1 VSLSCGIGV
10 GSVTQTNFETDI
22 RAIAQMDSI
31 PMILRMVKRVTGM
44 GFAAVARVTDRYWVA
59 CAIDDSIQYGLA
71 PGDKV
76 DVATTICHEI
86 SQHKQPVIFGHASEH
101 PVFATHPTPRL
112 FGFESYISI
121 PIIRANGEFFG
132 TLCAVD
138 RTPSAIETPEVLENL
153 TLFSQLIAANLDMQD
168 SLDLS
173 QRELLDERETSRLR
187 DQFIAVLGHDL
198 RTPLSAIRMSA
209 DLIDSRVTERS
220 TRKLVHAIQTSTQ
233 RMGLLIENVL
243 DFARG
248 RLGGGIPV
256 RRTHVDDLQSEL
268 HRVIEEV
275 RSSHPAAS
283 IQQSIDIP
291 TAIDCDRVRV
301 GQLLCNLLGNAVTH
315 GDTQFPITVRAG
327 VEHNLLVISV
337 TNQGPPIEPER
348 LGLLFQPYTRSEKSG
363 YGGGLGLGLYIA
375 AEIVKGH
382 GGSISVVSTA
392 ADGTCFKATLP
403 LHGALHLSDHEM
415 AE

>member
-1 VSLSCGIGV
+1 
-10 GSVTQTNFETDI
+10 
-22 RAIAQMDSI
+22 
-31 PMILRMVKRVTGM
+31 
-44 GFAAVARVTDRYWVA
+44 
-59 CAIDDSIQYGLA
+59 
-71 PGDKV
+71 
-76 DVATTICHEI
+76 
-86 SQHKQPVIFGHASEH
+86 
-101 PVFATHPTPRL
+101 
-112 FGFESYISI
+112 
-121 PIIRANGEFFG
+121 
-132 TLCAVD
+132 VD

-275 RSSHPAAS
+275 RRSHPAAS

-315 GDTQFPITVRAG
+315 GDTHFPITVRAG

-348 LGLLFQPYTRSEKSG
+348 LELLFQPYTRSEKSG